1 MLALRQG
8 AARLAP
14 RSAQVARTTRRYA
27 SGGAHH
33 AEEVN
38 EPIGVSHPWTTT
50 ADAGSGD
57 TLRAVWEPYI

>member
-14 RSAQVARTTRRYA
+14 RPAQALRTTRRYA

-33 AEEVN
+33 AQEGVN
-38 EPIGVSHPWTTT
+38 EPLGVSTTGHDGRERPET
-50 ADAGSGD
+50 TFLTIG
-57 TLRAVWEPYI
+57 LL